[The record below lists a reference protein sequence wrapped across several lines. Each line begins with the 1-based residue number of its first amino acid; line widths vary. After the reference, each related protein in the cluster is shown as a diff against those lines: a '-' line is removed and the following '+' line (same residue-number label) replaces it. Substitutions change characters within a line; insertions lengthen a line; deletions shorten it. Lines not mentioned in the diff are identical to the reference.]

1 MFEWLEYSIL
11 SVWVGE
17 SLWGYPIM
25 LSFHV
30 VGLAIVVGIFTI
42 LNFRLLGFFGTV
54 EYSGFLDLYKIAW
67 VGLLVNVSSGFAL
80 FSSQAT
86 FFITSIPFI
95 TKISAIVLGSII
107 AYFIQIELRSNANG
121 WDHNEEQPA
130 RKHVYLA
137 SFSLLLWLTAIFGGR
152 LIAYYS

>member
-54 EYSGFLDLYKIAW
+54 EYSGFLDLYKIA
-67 VGLLVNVSSGFAL
+67 
-80 FSSQAT
+80 
-86 FFITSIPFI
+86 
-95 TKISAIVLGSII
+95 
-107 AYFIQIELRSNANG
+107 
-121 WDHNEEQPA
+121 
-130 RKHVYLA
+130 
-137 SFSLLLWLTAIFGGR
+137 
-152 LIAYYS
+152 